1 MLTLAGGGL
10 LFSFKC
16 SFSDV
21 GGDDDTNVSL
31 DDLEDNVS
39 MLLMVDDRRV
49 LGMGNP
55 LKWVKSQDRDFLGV
69 GRVDP
74 ASEATG
80 VVVEAEVDEGAV
92 EGASLLV
99 TLPRL
104 LMLAVSLSLSESSL
118 LPLPGIHQI
127 PEGFD
132 RTLIS
137 SVFCTSISPINETQR
152 GKASA

>member
-55 LKWVKSQDRDFLGV
+55 LK
-69 GRVDP
+69 
-74 ASEATG
+74 
-80 VVVEAEVDEGAV
+80 
-92 EGASLLV
+92 
-99 TLPRL
+99 
-104 LMLAVSLSLSESSL
+104 
-118 LPLPGIHQI
+118 
-127 PEGFD
+127 
-132 RTLIS
+132 
-137 SVFCTSISPINETQR
+137 
-152 GKASA
+152 